1 MNFSLF
7 ASMHHHPAAGPA
19 LFSLTQRAREMRKAP
34 TKSEAL
40 LWAQLRGRKL
50 GPRVRRQHVLHP
62 YVADFYVIAHKLVIE
77 VDGGIHRFQREHDL
91 GRDCWL
97 ASTYGV
103 RVLRIDAD
111 LVERDVLAA
120 VDIIRASL

>member
-7 ASMHHHPAAGPA
+7 ASMHHHPAAGPS
-19 LFSLTQRAREMRKAP
+19 LFSLTQRAREMRRAP

-50 GPRVRRQHVLHP
+50 GPRVRRQHPLHP
-62 YVADFYVIAHKLVIE
+62 YIADFYVIAHKLVIE

-91 GRDCWL
+91 VRDRCL
-97 ASTYGV
+97 ATTYGA

-120 VDIIRASL
+120 VAIIRAAL